1 MWDSLTL
8 RFELRIDGGGMPTL
22 SLVVPVFNEGATL
35 ETVLKRLGQA
45 DLPIPYELI
54 VVDDGST
61 DGAVA
66 GIDRSWVPNA
76 DSIHILR
83 SRQNLGK
90 GAALR
95 RGFAHAQG
103 DILGVQDADEEYDP
117 AQIPCL
123 LQPILLGDADV
134 VFGTRQF
141 GAHSSYSY
149 QYVLGNRLVSAFASA
164 LFNRY
169 VTDVYTCYKFM
180 TRERLDQ
187 LQLTA
192 SGFEIEAE
200 LAGGLLRSGARI
212 FEVPVTY
219 VARTR
224 EAGKKIR
231 PVDGIRGLTRLA
243 RVRVRGR

>member
-1 MWDSLTL
+1 
-8 RFELRIDGGGMPTL
+8 MPTL
-22 SLVVPVFNEGATL
+22 SLIVPVFNEGATL
-35 ETVLKRLGQA
+35 AAVLKRLGQT

-61 DGAVA
+61 DGAV
-66 GIDRSWVPNA
+66 DRIERGWVSNA
-76 DSIHILR
+76 VAVHILR
-83 SRQNLGK
+83 STRNRGK

-95 RGFAHAQG
+95 KGFAHAQG
-103 DILGVQDADEEYDP
+103 DIVGVQDADEEYDP
-117 AQIPCL
+117 SQIPEL
-123 LQPILLGDADV
+123 LRPILLGDADV

-149 QYVLGNRLVSAFASA
+149 HYVLGNRLLSAFASA

-180 TRERLDQ
+180 TRERLEQ

-200 LAGGLLRSGARI
+200 LSGGLLRNGGHI
-212 FEVPVTY
+212 YEVPVAY

-224 EAGKKIR
+224 EEGKKIR
-231 PVDGIRGLTRLA
+231 ALDGLRGLGRLL